1 LTTTKNFSIDEG
13 KRGRR
18 ERVEGGW
25 RAERKKREQKEQKGG
40 LMHGQKGGTA
50 KEKGRE
56 DG

>member
-1 LTTTKNFSIDEG
+1 MDEG

-25 RAERKKREQKEQKGG
+25 RTERKKREQKKKKGG
-40 LMHGQKGGTA
+40 LMHGQKGGIA
-50 KEKGRE
+50 KGKGRE